1 MLDPYLSKGFQKI
14 QEALGGDDSTGGK
27 PDEVVI
33 SSMSGSCCGAARWV
47 GSKFGDVDRVR

>member
-33 SSMSGSCCGAARWV
+33 SSMLRSGALGRE
-47 GSKFGDVDRVR
+47 